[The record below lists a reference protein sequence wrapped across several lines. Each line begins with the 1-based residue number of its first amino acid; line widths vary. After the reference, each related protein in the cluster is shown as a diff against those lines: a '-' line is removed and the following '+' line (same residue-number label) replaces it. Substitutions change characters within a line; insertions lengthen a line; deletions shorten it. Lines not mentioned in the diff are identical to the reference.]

1 MRRLIREQF
10 AIPRAVDRR
19 PVLFGGVVAMVL
31 VIFVIA
37 PGNVASKTHMA
48 LHGLCAQ
55 RPTHSLQIGGT
66 TLPMDARMTGM
77 YIGAAATVIWLIA
90 ARRLRSTRAPSGP
103 VLAVLAIFVL
113 ALALDG
119 FNALL
124 HDLRFPTLYE
134 PSNILRLA
142 TGVLAGTALGVVL
155 GHLFANSIW
164 VRGDRE
170 RAVVMRPVELLA
182 PVGASA
188 ATATLALLNLP
199 LLYAP
204 FAVGLLVAAIG
215 VFWLLGAIVFA
226 LFSDRGW
233 SCRTWGDLTPVAL
246 SSLVAAIALV
256 SLLASAR
263 FAAEQLFGL
272 PKLT

>member
-1 MRRLIREQF
+1 
-10 AIPRAVDRR
+10 
-19 PVLFGGVVAMVL
+19 MVL
-31 VIFVIA
+31 AIFVIA

-55 RPTHSLQIGGT
+55 RPSHSLQIGGA
-66 TLPMDARMTGM
+66 TLPMDARMTGI
-77 YIGAAATVIWLIA
+77 YIGATATVIWLIA
-90 ARRLRSTRAPSGP
+90 ARRLRSTRAPSLP
-103 VLAVLAIFVL
+103 VLAVLATFVL

-124 HDLRFPTLYE
+124 IDLRFPTLYE
-134 PSNILRLA
+134 PSNILRVG
-142 TGVLAGTALGVVL
+142 TGVLAGTALGVAL

-164 VRGDRE
+164 ERGDQG
-170 RAVVMRPVELLA
+170 RAVVLRPAELLA

-188 ATATLALLNLP
+188 AITTLALLDLP

-204 FAVGLLVAAIG
+204 FAIGLLIAAIG
-215 VFWLLGAIVFA
+215 VFWLLGTIIFA

-233 SCRTWGDLTPVAL
+233 SCRTWGDLAPVAL
-246 SSLVAAIALV
+246 TSFVAAIATV
-256 SLLASAR
+256 SALASVR